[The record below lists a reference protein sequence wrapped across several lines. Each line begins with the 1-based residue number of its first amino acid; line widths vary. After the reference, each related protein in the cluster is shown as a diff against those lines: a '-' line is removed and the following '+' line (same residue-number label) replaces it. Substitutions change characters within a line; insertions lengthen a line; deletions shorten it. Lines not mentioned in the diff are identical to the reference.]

1 MKPNILMPIMTFMTR
16 CYHNSRLTRRH
27 SSVSHQINKI
37 FRLTIFALVAFFITS
52 CLEDPTKIG
61 NSLLPGS
68 DFVTI
73 KSIDTLSSRSYTNF
87 SDSVRTDN
95 PSTSFLGTLYDS
107 YFGTTT
113 AAFVTQIRLG
123 SAWDDQPFVV
133 DSVKLFLHLL
143 DVKGGG
149 VGILHKIKISEIAD
163 EIYTN
168 KPYYS
173 NTKVDT
179 TGFEVAD
186 IELPQLKPDTIND
199 IQVRLPGDGIDFG
212 NYILRDTSQLFYS
225 TTKPDFRAYFKGLL
239 FRMEPDADP
248 PLLSLSVAP
257 NSLGYYSNYFVVFM
271 HDPDGIAKQYYF
283 ILDAVN
289 LNASFNKFNFN
300 FSTATAPLRISHI
313 NDGYLDTLTYVQSMN
328 GAFTKISLPG
338 LANLKSD
345 AYFNNIAVNRAKLI
359 VPVYLDGFQYSA
371 STVPSVMYI
380 RYQTTEGNKYLVPDF
395 NLDSYHSFY
404 DGTLDTLNNLYNFNL
419 AEFVQR
425 YFDDTADTIKPELE
439 LFLGGG
445 TKNVLLKA
453 NGSKTPV
460 KFEFTYTK
468 F

>member
-1 MKPNILMPIMTFMTR
+1 MPIMTFMTR
-16 CYHNSRLTRRH
+16 YYHNSGLTRRR
-27 SSVSHQINKI
+27 SSVTHQLNKI
-37 FRLTIFALVAFFITS
+37 LHLTIFALAAFIVTS
-52 CLEDPTKIG
+52 CLEKPTKIG

-68 DFVTI
+68 DFVAI
-73 KSIDTLSSRSYTNF
+73 KSIDTLSARSYTSF
-87 SDSVRTDN
+87 SDSVRTDS
-95 PSTSFLGTLYDS
+95 PATSFLGTLYDS

-113 AAFVTQIRLG
+113 AEFVSQLRLG
-123 SAWDDQPFVV
+123 GPWDDQPFVV

-149 VGILHKIKISEIAD
+149 VGIVHKMKILEIAD
-163 EIYTN
+163 EIYTG

-173 NTKVDT
+173 NTRVDT
-179 TGFEVAD
+179 TGYEVAD

-199 IQVRLPGDGIDFG
+199 IQVMLPGNGIEFG
-212 NYILRDTSQLFYS
+212 NYILRDTTQLFYS

-239 FRMEPDADP
+239 FQMEPDADP
-248 PLLSLSVAP
+248 LLLSLSVAP
-257 NSLGYYSNYFVVFM
+257 NSSGYYSNYFVMFI
-271 HDPDGIAKQYYF
+271 HDADGIPKQYYL

-300 FSTATAPLRISHI
+300 FSTATAPLRIRHI
-313 NDGYLDTLTYVQSMN
+313 NDGYLDTLSYVQSMN

-338 LANLKSD
+338 LADLKSD
-345 AYFNNIAVNRAKLI
+345 SYFNNIAVNRAKLI
-359 VPVYLDGFQYSA
+359 VPVYFDGIKYIA
-371 STVPSVMYI
+371 STVPSPIYI

-404 DGTLDTLNNLYNFNL
+404 DGTLDSLNTVYNFNL

-425 YFDDTADTIKPELE
+425 YFNDTADTIKPELE

-453 NGSKTPV
+453 NSSKTPV